1 MSTQTQ
7 NSSSKSTSAAREER
21 VAQLRQLAEKAE
33 NLTGSELYK
42 YRQENAYH
50 MVFGEGDPQAAILFI
65 GEAPGKSEA
74 EQGRPFVGASGR
86 LLNEMLQSIGLQR
99 EDVYITN
106 VVKDRPP
113 ENRDPKPAEIALYT
127 PILTEQIKII
137 RPKVIAPLGRFAMD
151 FVFELFGMESGK
163 ISKLRGTVLTT
174 ETSFGTISV
183 VPLYHPAV
191 ALYRRDQRDILFRDF
206 ETLKQ
211 FI

>member
-7 NSSSKSTSAAREER
+7 NESSLSLEER
-21 VAQLRQLAEKAE
+21 IAQLQRLAEEAE
-33 NLTGSELYK
+33 NLTSSDLYA
-42 YRQENAYH
+42 YRLENGYH
-50 MVFGEGDPQAAILFI
+50 VVFGEGDPQAHILFI

-86 LLNEMLQSIGLQR
+86 LLDEMLQSIGLQR
-99 EDVYITN
+99 KDIYITN

-113 ENRDPKPAEIALYT
+113 ENRDPKPTEIELYT
-127 PILTEQIKII
+127 PILTKQIHII
-137 RPKVIAPLGRFAMD
+137 QPKVIAPLGRFAMD

-163 ISKLRGTVLTT
+163 ISQLRGTVLTT
-174 ETSFGTISV
+174 ETSFGTVSV

-191 ALYRRDQRDILFRDF
+191 ALYRRDQRPVLFRDF

>member
-1 MSTQTQ
+1 MSTHSQQ
-7 NSSSKSTSAAREER
+7 DSSTPADERTS
-21 VAQLRQLAEKAE
+21 QLRNLAEKAE
-33 NLTGSELYK
+33 NLTGSDLYA
-42 YRQENAYH
+42 YRKENDYH
-50 MVFGEGDPQAAILFI
+50 MVFGEGNPRAHVLFI

-86 LLNEMLQSIGLQR
+86 VLNEMLQSIGLER

-113 ENRDPKPAEIALYT
+113 DNRDPKPDEIALYT
-127 PILTEQIKII
+127 PILAEQINII
-137 RPKVIAPLGRFAMD
+137 RPRVIAPLGRFAMD
-151 FVFELFGMESGK
+151 FVLDFFGIEGGK
-163 ISKLRGTVLTT
+163 ISQLRGSVLQT
-174 ETSFGTISV
+174 ETEFGAVSV

-191 ALYRRDQRDILFRDF
+191 ALYRRDQRDVLFKDF